1 MKKYFLLI
9 VISIFLA
16 ACVDIPTLQG
26 IIPPASETP
35 TLGLPPTQP
44 ATQTPPPTVTAS
56 PTSTP
61 PTFAVRRVLI
71 ISIDGLRPDAINL
84 APMPYLLSLMLKSAY
99 SLSAQT
105 VQPNTTLPAHT
116 SMLTGLCVL
125 KHNVRWNEYIP
136 QNGYAIGTDL
146 FDLAHA
152 AGYKTVMYVGKEK
165 LRQIT
170 EPQSTDI
177 FQFVD
182 RPGSTYVDDILM
194 TQLLTNFPQ
203 DFGLMFV
210 HLADVDTAGH
220 DTRWLSRKQ
229 LDTAYIADQEINRL
243 LNALDKYN
251 LRNETLVIITADHG
265 GNGENHVEN
274 IPENRTIPWIISGP
288 GVQPQKLTTRIHI
301 TDTAAT
307 AAFALGLQIPKE
319 WDGIP
324 VYEAF
329 GLPAQLHAE
338 PVCP

>member
-1 MKKYFLLI
+1 MKNYLLLI
-9 VISIFLA
+9 IVSIFLY
-16 ACVDIPTLQG
+16 ACLDIPALQG
-26 IIPPASETP
+26 IAPLASETP

-44 ATQTPPPTVTAS
+44 ATQTPPPTVTAQ
-56 PTSTP
+56 PTPTP
-61 PTFAVRRVLI
+61 PTYAIRRVLI
-71 ISIDGLRPDAINL
+71 ISIDGLRPDVINL

-105 VQPNTTLPAHT
+105 VQPSTTLPAHT
-116 SMLTGLCVL
+116 SMLSGLCVL

-152 AGYKTVMYVGKEK
+152 AGYKTVMYVGKDK

-170 EPQSTDI
+170 EPESTDI

-182 RPGSTYVDDILM
+182 KIDDMLI
-194 TQLLTNFPQ
+194 TQLLINFPQ

-210 HLADVDTAGH
+210 HLRDVDLAGH
-220 DTRWLSRKQ
+220 DSRWLSRDQ

-265 GNGENHVEN
+265 GSGENHVEN
-274 IPENRTIPWIISGP
+274 IPENTTVPWIIFGP
-288 GVQPQKLTTRIHI
+288 GVQPKKLTTRIHI

-307 AAFALGLQIPKE
+307 VAYALGLQIPKE

-329 GLPAQLHAE
+329 GLPTQPHVE

>member
-1 MKKYFLLI
+1 MKKKFLLI

-16 ACVDIPTLQG
+16 ACANIPALQG
-26 IIPPASETP
+26 ITAQASETP
-35 TLGLPPTQP
+35 TLVLPPTP
-44 ATQTPPPTVTAS
+44 SATPSPLPTFTAS

-61 PTFAVRRVLI
+61 PTYAIRRVLI
-71 ISIDGLRPDAINL
+71 ISVDGLRPDIIDL

-105 VQPNTTLPAHT
+105 VQPSITLPAHA
-116 SMLTGLCVL
+116 SMLTGECVL

-152 AGYKTVMYVGKEK
+152 AGYKTVMYVNKEK

-177 FQFVD
+177 FQSFEM
-182 RPGSTYVDDILM
+182 TDDILM
-194 TQLLTNFPQ
+194 NHLLSDFPG

-210 HLADVDTAGH
+210 HLGDVDIAGH
-220 DTRWLSRKQ
+220 DTSWLSQKQ
-229 LDTAYIADQEINRL
+229 LDTAYLVDQQINRL
-243 LNALDKYN
+243 LNALDKYH
-251 LRNETLVIITADHG
+251 LRNETLIIITADHG
-265 GNGENHVEN
+265 GNGENHVQN
-274 IPENRTIPWIISGP
+274 IPENTTIPWIVFGP
-288 GVQPQKLTTRIHI
+288 GVQPKKLTTRIHI

-307 AAFALGLQIPKE
+307 AAYALGLQIPKE

-329 GLPAQLHAE
+329 GLPPQPHTE

>member
-9 VISIFLA
+9 VISILLA
-16 ACVDIPTLQG
+16 ACADISALQG
-26 IIPPASETP
+26 ITAHASETP
-35 TLGLPPTQP
+35 TLGLPPTQS

-61 PTFAVRRVLI
+61 PTYAIRRVLI
-71 ISIDGLRPDAINL
+71 ISIDGLRPDAIDL

-105 VQPNTTLPAHT
+105 VQPSITLPAHT

-152 AGYKTVMYVGKEK
+152 AGYKTAMYVGKEK

-177 FQFVD
+177 FLSVD
-182 RPGSTYVDDILM
+182 ISDDILISR
-194 TQLLTNFPQ
+194 LLSDFPQ

-210 HLADVDTAGH
+210 HLADVDIAGH
-220 DTRWLSRKQ
+220 DTRWLSQTQ
-229 LDTAYIADQEINRL
+229 LDAAYIADQEINRL
-243 LNALDKYN
+243 LNALGKYN

-265 GNGENHVEN
+265 GNGENHVQN
-274 IPENRTIPWIISGP
+274 IPENRTIPWIVFGP
-288 GVQPQKLTTRIHI
+288 GVQPKKLTTRIHI

-307 AAFALGLQIPKE
+307 AAYALGLQIPKE

-329 GLPAQLHAE
+329 GLPAQPHTE

>member
-1 MKKYFLLI
+1 MKKYLLLI
-9 VISIFLA
+9 LVSIFLF
-16 ACVDIPTLQG
+16 ACVDIPASQAFT
-26 IIPPASETP
+26 PSAPATP
-35 TLGLPPTQP
+35 VLDLSTAQP
-44 ATQTPPPTVTAS
+44 ATQTPLTTAAA
-56 PTSTP
+56 P
-61 PTFAVRRVLI
+61 PTFPPPTSAVRRVLI

-84 APMPYLLSLMLKSAY
+84 APMPYLLALMLKSAY

-105 VQPNTTLPAHT
+105 VQPNVTLPAHT

-136 QNGYAIGTDL
+136 QNGYAIGTGL

-170 EPQSTDI
+170 EPQNTDI
-177 FQFVD
+177 FQFVEE
-182 RPGSTYVDDILM
+182 PGSTYVDEILM
-194 TQLLTNFPQ
+194 TQLLANFPP

-210 HLADVDTAGH
+210 HLGDVDVAGH

-229 LDTAYIADQEINRL
+229 LDTAYIADQQINRL
-243 LNALDKYN
+243 LNMLDTLN

-265 GNGENHVEN
+265 GSGENHVEN
-274 IPENRTIPWIISGP
+274 IPENTTIPWIIFGP
-288 GVQPQKLTTRIHI
+288 GVQPKKLTTRIHI

-307 AAFALGLQIPKE
+307 AAYALGLRIPKE

-329 GLPAQLHAE
+329 GLPAQTHAE